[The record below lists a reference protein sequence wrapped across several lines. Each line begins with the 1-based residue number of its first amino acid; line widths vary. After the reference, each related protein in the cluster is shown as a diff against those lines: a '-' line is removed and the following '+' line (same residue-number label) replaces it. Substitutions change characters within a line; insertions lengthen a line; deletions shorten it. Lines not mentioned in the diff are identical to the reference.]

1 MKEFE
6 ELFESFNNLGLN
18 YKRKKYN
25 DEVKNISLIL
35 SNILSLYD
43 KGLYESPSDYNLESS
58 KNLNEEELLNVNF
71 RDIYILKAELVL
83 LESILKGNKD

>member
-6 ELFESFNNLGLN
+6 DLFESFNNLGLN

-58 KNLNEEELLNVNF
+58 KNLNEEELLNIIF

>member
-58 KNLNEEELLNVNF
+58 KNLHEEELLNISF

>member
-58 KNLNEEELLNVNF
+58 KNLNEEELLNISF

>member
-25 DEVKNISLIL
+25 DEVKNIIL

-43 KGLYESPSDYNLESS
+43 KGLYEIPSDYNLESS
-58 KNLNEEELLNVNF
+58 KNLNEEELLNISF

>member
-25 DEVKNISLIL
+25 DEVKKISLIL
-35 SNILSLYD
+35 NNILSLYD

-58 KNLNEEELLNVNF
+58 KNLNEEELLNISF

>member
-58 KNLNEEELLNVNF
+58 KNLNEEELLNISF

-83 LESILKGNKD
+83 LESILKENKD

>member
-25 DEVKNISLIL
+25 DELKNISLIL

-43 KGLYESPSDYNLESS
+43 KGLYESPSDYNLNDN
-58 KNLNEEELLNVNF
+58 KNLSEEELLNISF

>member
-25 DEVKNISLIL
+25 DEIKNISLIL

-43 KGLYESPSDYNLESS
+43 KGLYESPSDYNLNDN
-58 KNLNEEELLNVNF
+58 KNLSEEELLNINF
-71 RDIYILKAELVL
+71 RDIYILKTELIL
-83 LESILKGNKD
+83 LENILKENKD

>member
-58 KNLNEEELLNVNF
+58 KNLNEEELLNISF

-83 LESILKGNKD
+83 LESIIKENKD

>member
-43 KGLYESPSDYNLESS
+43 KGLYESLSDYNLESS
-58 KNLNEEELLNVNF
+58 KNLNEEELLNISF

>member
-43 KGLYESPSDYNLESS
+43 KVLYEDPSDYNLNDN
-58 KNLNEEELLNVNF
+58 KNLSEEELLNVNF
-71 RDIYILKAELVL
+71 RDIYILKTELIL
-83 LESILKGNKD
+83 LENILKENKD

>member
-43 KGLYESPSDYNLESS
+43 KGLYESPSDYNLNDN
-58 KNLNEEELLNVNF
+58 KNLSEEELLNISF

>member
-6 ELFESFNNLGLN
+6 KLFESFNNLGLN

-58 KNLNEEELLNVNF
+58 KNLNEEELLNISF

>member
-6 ELFESFNNLGLN
+6 DLFESFNNLGLN

-58 KNLNEEELLNVNF
+58 KNLNEEELLNISF

-83 LESILKGNKD
+83 LESIIKENKD

>member
-6 ELFESFNNLGLN
+6 ELFETFNNLGLN

-58 KNLNEEELLNVNF
+58 KNLNEEELLNISF

-83 LESILKGNKD
+83 LESIIKENKD

>member
-43 KGLYESPSDYNLESS
+43 KGLYEGPSDYNLESS
-58 KNLNEEELLNVNF
+58 KNLNEEELLNISF

>member
-6 ELFESFNNLGLN
+6 DLFESFNNLGLN

-58 KNLNEEELLNVNF
+58 KNLNEEELLNISF

>member
-25 DEVKNISLIL
+25 DEVKKISLIL
-35 SNILSLYD
+35 NNILSLYD

>member
-43 KGLYESPSDYNLESS
+43 KGLYEIPSDYNLESS
-58 KNLNEEELLNVNF
+58 KKF
-71 RDIYILKAELVL
+71 K
-83 LESILKGNKD
+83 

>member
-43 KGLYESPSDYNLESS
+43 KGLYEIPSDYNLESS
-58 KNLNEEELLNVNF
+58 KNLNEEELLNISF